1 MRARV
6 LIADDSAHMRTI
18 LKNALLRNGYDV
30 VGEAED
36 GNEAV
41 SLYDK
46 LKPDVAAIDIKMPRM
61 DGIEALKVIKSKHPD
76 AKVVMI
82 SAMGQQKDVI
92 EAMRVGASDFFI
104 KPFIAEKVVEAME
117 NALCG
122 VKRS

>member
-41 SLYDK
+41 SLYDR

-61 DGIEALKVIKSKHPD
+61 DGIEALKAIKSKHPD
-76 AKVVMI
+76 ARVVMI

-92 EAMRVGASDFFI
+92 EAMRAGASDFFI
-104 KPFIAEKVVEAME
+104 KPFIAEKVVEAIE
-117 NALCG
+117 NALSD

>member
-41 SLYDK
+41 SLYEK

-92 EAMRVGASDFFI
+92 EAMRAGASDFFI

>member
-92 EAMRVGASDFFI
+92 EAMRAGASDFFI

>member
-61 DGIEALKVIKSKHPD
+61 DGIEALKVIKSKHQD

-92 EAMRVGASDFFI
+92 EAMRAGASDFFI

>member
-41 SLYDK
+41 SLYEK

-61 DGIEALKVIKSKHPD
+61 DGIEALKAIKSKHPD

-92 EAMRVGASDFFI
+92 EAMRSGASDFFI
-104 KPFIAEKVVEAME
+104 KPFIAEKVVEAIE

>member
-61 DGIEALKVIKSKHPD
+61 DGIEALKAIKSKHPD

-92 EAMRVGASDFFI
+92 EAMRAGASDFFI